1 MKNISLETQI
11 NALYDK
17 AKIKKA
23 QNQQG
28 DEPITFNDTLKSTI
42 QRMNEISD
50 RADDALKALSQ
61 TKQGELKDKIDH
73 AGSIHQ
79 KLMEEQHNLAALYEK
94 IKINTDS

>member
-1 MKNISLETQI
+1 MKNINLETQI

-23 QNQQG
+23 QTEQG
-28 DEPITFNDTLKSTI
+28 VGQTTFNDTLKSTI

-50 RADDALKALSQ
+50 RADDALKSLSS
-61 TKQGELKDKIDH
+61 TNKGELKDKIDH

-79 KLMEEQHNLAALYEK
+79 KIMEEQHNLAALYEK
-94 IKINTDS
+94 IKIDTDS